1 MLHSPFS
8 SSQGT
13 LSPQQALQLA
23 NLHLENAHKFK
34 DSGIALALCDDAKA
48 ALSRMKTVAKKS
60 LKTPRSAE
68 DQALH
73 DGIAA
78 AYFEHGSLLE
88 RLDHVEMAHI
98 SYKKAEKWGYVQ
110 GTKRPFF
117 DSSSAGNS
125 KEMSSLSVVHTSS
138 SSLSLGG
145 SQVRDVAHIP
155 LTIFRQDVVP
165 ATAKYP
171 LPKAG
176 ARLESTP
183 QLAYCLGLLSS
194 PSMLVKHLDEA
205 EQTWSQA
212 KADDEDEPDRLR
224 TLATD
229 LTKAFIN
236 DELKSPSTVAE

>member
-13 LSPQQALQLA
+13 LSPQQALRLA
-23 NLHLENAHKFK
+23 NFYLENAQKFE
-34 DSGIALALCDDAKA
+34 DSVIALALCDDAKA
-48 ALSRMKTVAKKS
+48 ALSRTKTVAKKGV
-60 LKTPRSAE
+60 KTLRSAE

-88 RLDHVEMAHI
+88 RLDRIEMAHI

-110 GTKRPFF
+110 GTKQSLS
-117 DSSSAGNS
+117 DSSQPDKS
-125 KEMSSLSVVHTSS
+125 KQTISLSAHNS
-138 SSLSLGG
+138 SSLSPSG
-145 SQVRDVAHIP
+145 SEAHGVARIP
-155 LTIFRQDVVP
+155 PAIFNQNVTP
-165 ATAKYP
+165 AAAKYP

-183 QLAYCLGLLSS
+183 QLAYCLALLPS
-194 PSMLVKHLDEA
+194 PVLLTKPLDEA
-205 EQTWSQA
+205 EQSWSQT
-212 KADDEDEPDRLR
+212 KADDEDEKDRLH
-224 TLATD
+224 TMATD

-236 DELKSPSTVAE
+236 DVLKSPSTVAEV